1 MRLTFCELPSKRKT
15 ADIVIVPFWMEG
27 AQVKMAL
34 SAKEFSSLSSVPIK
48 AKDFLAKT
56 EEIALLYKPSGKEKR
71 VLLLGLGRKQ
81 DITLESLRRCY
92 STALRL
98 ARKKKW
104 ESVNF
109 FFPEMGSEN
118 EKYSVAAIEG
128 ALLVNYAYDLL
139 KRETVKLDPTFLV
152 KEIQCIGIDEK
163 TFASCKKQAL
173 VIESV
178 QFTRDLINGNA
189 DDVTADVLASHAKE
203 MAGGALKVKV
213 LRKKELL
220 KEKMGLLLAVNQGA
234 LKEPA
239 LIVLEYFGDPKSK
252 DITAIVGKGITYDT
266 GGLNL
271 KVGGSM
277 DTMKCDMS
285 GAAAVLGTI
294 QAAKKLSLKCNII
307 GVIASAEN
315 AIGPGSYKPGDVY
328 ISHSG
333 KSVEIN
339 DTDAEGR
346 LVLADALS
354 YLQTHYSS
362 TRIIDLATLTGGV
375 VVALGEEAA
384 GLFCNDE
391 TLAGNLIVAGE
402 KTFERVWR
410 LPLYSEYKD
419 GLKSCIA
426 DMKNSGGR
434 KASPCKGAAFLHQ
447 FIKKETPWAH
457 LDIAGTAYLTETRTY
472 HPTLAT
478 GVGVR
483 LLINFLESL

>member
-15 ADIVIVPFWMEG
+15 ADVVIVPFWVEG
-27 AQVKMAL
+27 VQVKMACT
-34 SAKEFSSLSSVPIK
+34 AKEFSTLSSVPIK
-48 AKDFLAKT
+48 AKDFLAKAD
-56 EEIALLYKPSGKEKR
+56 EIALLYKPSGKEKR
-71 VLLLGLGRKQ
+71 VILLGLGRKSE
-81 DITLESLRRCY
+81 ITLESLRRCY
-92 STALRL
+92 SSAVRFS
-98 ARKKKW
+98 RKKKW
-104 ESVNF
+104 GVVSF
-109 FFPEMGSEN
+109 FFPEMGKESE
-118 EKYSVAAIEG
+118 EHVLAAMEG
-128 ALLVNYAYDLL
+128 SILSNYAYDQL

-152 KEIQCIGIDEK
+152 KEIQCVGIDEK
-163 TFASCKKQAL
+163 IFASCKKQAL

-213 LRKKELL
+213 LRKKELE

-234 LKEPA
+234 IKEPA

-252 DITAIVGKGITYDT
+252 EITAIVGKGITYDT
-266 GGLNL
+266 GGLNI

-285 GAAAVLGTI
+285 GSAAVLGTI

-307 GVIASAEN
+307 GIIASAEN

-354 YLQTHYSS
+354 YLQTHYTP

-375 VVALGEEAA
+375 VIALGEEAS
-384 GLFCNDE
+384 GLFCNND
-391 TLAGNLIVAGE
+391 TLAGKLVEAGE

-419 GLKSCIA
+419 GLKSSIA

-434 KASPCKGAAFLHQ
+434 KASPCKGAAFLQQ
-447 FIKKETPWAH
+447 FIKNQTPWAH

-483 LLINFLESL
+483 LLIQFLESL